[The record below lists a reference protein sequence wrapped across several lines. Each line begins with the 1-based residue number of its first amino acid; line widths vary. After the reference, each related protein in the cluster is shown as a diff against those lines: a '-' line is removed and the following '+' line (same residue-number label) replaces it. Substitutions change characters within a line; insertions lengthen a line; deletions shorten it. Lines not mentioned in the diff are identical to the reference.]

1 MDWVK
6 KNGKAIGL
14 VVAMAS
20 ALCTMTAFIVGSI
33 HGVEGSVHG
42 LETRMIARMDERFA
56 QQDVRFAQLEKDIT
70 IIKTVLIMK
79 GMLPTTI
86 SMLEEGD

>member
-14 VVAMAS
+14 IVTTAT
-20 ALCTMTAFIVGSI
+20 ALCAMTAFIIGSM
-33 HGVEGSVHG
+33 HGVEN
-42 LETRMIARMDERFA
+42 RMICRMDERFA
-56 QQDVRFAQLEKDIT
+56 QQDVRLAQLEKDIT

-79 GMLPTTI
+79 GMLPTSI
-86 SMLEEGD
+86 SMLESPD